1 MKMTTCSVGGREFFL
16 RLSVD
21 AKFDLDEITGNNYGS
36 IWDDGKDAWDK
47 TVRCFCVLASCGE
60 RIRRA
65 MHYDPGIL
73 PDETFIRH
81 TALLTDQI
89 PMKNAISAAIV
100 QGFGEGRGEEDEDPW
115 LAEIEAAN
123 PEKHSMAE
131 LIRLGLKAGLSMRE
145 TLDAE
150 PALILGLL
158 DLEHPKGGAE

>member
-21 AKFDLDEITGNNYGS
+21 AKFDLDEITGSDYGS
-36 IWDDGKDAWDK
+36 IWGTDKDAWEK

-65 MHYDPGIL
+65 MHYDPGVI
-73 PDETFIRH
+73 PDEAFIRQ
-81 TALLTDQI
+81 TALLTDVM
-89 PMKNAISAAIV
+89 PMKAAITDTV
-100 QGFGEGRGEEDEDPW
+100 LRGFGESKSTEDEDPW

-123 PEKHSMAE
+123 PEKHTLAE
-131 LIRLGLKAGLSMRE
+131 LVRLGLKAGLSMRE

-158 DLEHPKGGAE
+158 DLDMPKGGAE